1 MSDSADRDRAQDGA
15 KAAVVPPAAKA
26 AAKRAAAEQEARR
39 RARAEAAPNP
49 TWWAPVFVTLLV
61 LGLIWIVVFYFV
73 NGGTGGLDIPIM
85 TDLGQWNLVLGIS
98 LMAVG
103 FAFATKWE

>member
-1 MSDSADRDRAQDGA
+1 M
-15 KAAVVPPAAKA
+15 PPAAKA

-61 LGLIWIVVFYFV
+61 LGLIWIVVFYV
-73 NGGTGGLDIPIM
+73 TQGAWPIQAF
-85 TDLGQWNLVLGIS
+85 GYWNLI
-98 LMAVG
+98 VG
-103 FAFATKWE
+103 FGLLLTGFAMTMKWK

>member
-1 MSDSADRDRAQDGA
+1 VSDSADRDRAQDGA

-61 LGLIWIVVFYFV
+61 LGLIWIVVFYV
-73 NGGTGGLDIPIM
+73 TQGAWPIQAF
-85 TDLGQWNLVLGIS
+85 GYWNLI
-98 LMAVG
+98 VG
-103 FAFATKWE
+103 FGLLLTGFAMTMKWK